1 MDAILQIV
9 ALVLEKEKGVFV
21 EEILIDEI
29 ATRLMELRK
38 KETHM
43 VHERFICPVGQG
55 GFSIEMIDGFVV
67 VYDCGSVSSPNA
79 VELSID
85 KLWQDADHV
94 DVLFI
99 SHFDKDHVNSIR
111 YLLSH
116 IKVLKAVTSF
126 IPSVLRTAYGVYTD
140 GAYTAITQLL
150 KDNGVDTEEIGDGEV
165 NKRPYY
171 FRNIWEWIAKS
182 MMTPADFSAVT
193 VNLQQSGV
201 VLETLNIDPDYLE
214 RQKEKIN
221 EAFKDVFGPKGP
233 NSKGLIVLSQKC
245 RGIETKLC
253 LIYQGCEWCRNVL
266 SRIANNVSSCLYVGD
281 ADLKNRANKK
291 DVKEFLN
298 NNRSESPLLMMQIPH
313 HGSQYNVGARFETDF
328 AAKYYF
334 VNDITTKRI
343 QGNQRLY
350 NSLMSQ
356 KKLLVVNENCKNLV
370 VTITEIK

>member
-1 MDAILQIV
+1 
-9 ALVLEKEKGVFV
+9 
-21 EEILIDEI
+21 
-29 ATRLMELRK
+29 
-38 KETHM
+38 M

-79 VELSID
+79 VEQSID

-182 MMTPADFSAVT
+182 MMTHADFSADNTHGSVDYKQYQAEISIMLDSVDT
-193 VNLQQSGV
+193 TLLSGRYEEEIYCHV
-201 VLETLNIDPDYLE
+201 
-214 RQKEKIN
+214 
-221 EAFKDVFGPKGP
+221 
-233 NSKGLIVLSQKC
+233 
-245 RGIETKLC
+245 
-253 LIYQGCEWCRNVL
+253 LIY
-266 SRIANNVSSCLYVGD
+266 
-281 ADLKNRANKK
+281 
-291 DVKEFLN
+291 
-298 NNRSESPLLMMQIPH
+298 
-313 HGSQYNVGARFETDF
+313 
-328 AAKYYF
+328 
-334 VNDITTKRI
+334 
-343 QGNQRLY
+343 
-350 NSLMSQ
+350 
-356 KKLLVVNENCKNLV
+356 
-370 VTITEIK
+370 

>member
-1 MDAILQIV
+1 
-9 ALVLEKEKGVFV
+9 
-21 EEILIDEI
+21 
-29 ATRLMELRK
+29 
-38 KETHM
+38 M
-43 VHERFICPVGQG
+43 VHERYICPVGQG
-55 GFSIEMIDGFVV
+55 GFSIEKIDGFVV
-67 VYDCGSVSSPNA
+67 VYDCGSVSSQNA
-79 VELSID
+79 VEQSID
-85 KLWQDADHV
+85 KIQQDTDHV

-116 IKVLKAVTSF
+116 VKVLKAVTSF
-126 IPSVLRTAYGVYTD
+126 IPSVLRTAYSVYTD
-140 GAYTAITQLL
+140 SAYDEIMRLFDT
-150 KDNGVDTEEIGDGEV
+150 NNVEVDPIGEDEIDR
-165 NKRPYY
+165 KRY
-171 FRNIWEWIAKS
+171 FHRDVWEWIAKS
-182 MMTPADFSAVT
+182 MMTTADFSAVT
-193 VNLQQSGV
+193 TNLQRSGV
-201 VLETLNIDPDYLE
+201 VLETLKIDPDYLE
-214 RQKEKIN
+214 SQKEKIN

-253 LIYQGCEWCRNVL
+253 LIYQGCEWCRKVL
-266 SRIANNVSSCLYVGD
+266 LRIASNVSSCLYVGD

-291 DVKEFLN
+291 DVKEFLK

-350 NSLMSQ
+350 NTLLSQ
-356 KKLLVVNENCKNLV
+356 NKLLVVNENCQNLV
-370 VTITEIK
+370 VTMTEIK